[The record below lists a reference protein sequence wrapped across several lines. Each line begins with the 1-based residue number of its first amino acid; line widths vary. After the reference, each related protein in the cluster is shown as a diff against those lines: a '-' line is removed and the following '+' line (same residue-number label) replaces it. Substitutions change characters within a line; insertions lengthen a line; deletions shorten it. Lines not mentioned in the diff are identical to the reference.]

1 MEEQGRYLNILTLQI
16 YPVLST
22 KERFNIQF
30 NMFDLA
36 EALVGLLTG
45 AMDTAQQ
52 SDAILTQ
59 VR

>member
-1 MEEQGRYLNILTLQI
+1 MEQI
-16 YPVLST
+16 YPVLNL